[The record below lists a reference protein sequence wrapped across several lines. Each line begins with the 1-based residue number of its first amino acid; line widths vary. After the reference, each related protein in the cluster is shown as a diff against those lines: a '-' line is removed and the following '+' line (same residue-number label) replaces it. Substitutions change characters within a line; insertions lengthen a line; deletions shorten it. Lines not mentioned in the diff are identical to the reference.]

1 MIKQGVILASGLG
14 SRFNSEGVKEPK
26 LLLPVGGVPL
36 IERIITLMQL
46 AGIEKI
52 VVVVGYRGS
61 QIIDYVNKRE
71 LQGVVFVENKEF
83 DKKNG
88 ISLLRSKEALD
99 LDSPFLLSMSDHIFS
114 NDFLPDFLAKAE
126 PLLADFDAI
135 LSVDRNIDGVFDID
149 DATKVVT
156 EERKIVKIAKALK
169 QYDAVDTGLFLCTGR
184 IFDELQ
190 ERYDK
195 TGDVS
200 VSNGMEALS
209 KAGRF
214 GFAEMTGHLWQDVD
228 TPRMKG
234 EAEQRL
240 IDNYL
245 SKTPKYKF
253 FSNTLLAKLAKETAL
268 RVLAIEHFDWWK
280 FDTVFLVLT
289 LLVVAVSLG
298 LDIVFPTILPL
309 IGATLIYYI
318 DDIRC
323 HIRPDQQLK
332 IPIFFS
338 YKFFFALAVTPAV
351 LNFFAYFIIDF
362 ALLLAIYAVVL
373 SDLFGYAAL
382 LSDFRDKLP
391 APEPEFAERYLSPSL
406 FCLLFTL
413 ALIFLP
419 KSLVA
424 IFPLVY
430 ILVDPIFFEKAR
442 R

>member
-14 SRFNSEGVKEPK
+14 SRLNSEGRKEPK
-26 LLLPVGGVPL
+26 PLMPVGGVPL

-52 VVVVGYRGS
+52 VVVVGYRS
-61 QIIDYVNKRE
+61 DQIIDYVKKRG
-71 LQGVVFVENKEF
+71 LQGVVFVENREY

-99 LDSPFLLSMSDHIFS
+99 PDSPFLLSMSDHIFS
-114 NDFLPDFLAKAE
+114 NDFLADFLAKAE
-126 PLLADFDAI
+126 PLLSDFDAI
-135 LSVDRNIDGVFDID
+135 LSVDRDINGVFDLD

-156 EERKIVKIAKALK
+156 EDGKIVKIAKALK
-169 QYDAVDTGLFLCTGR
+169 QYDAVDTGLFLCTGK

-190 ERYDK
+190 GRYDK

-228 TPRMKG
+228 TPSMKS

-245 SKTPKYKF
+245 SQASKYKF

-268 RVLAIEHFDWWK
+268 RFLAVEHFDWRK
-280 FDTVFLVLT
+280 IDAAFFVLT
-289 LLVVAVSLG
+289 LLLIAVSLS
-298 LDIVFPTILPL
+298 LDIVFPTILPVV
-309 IGATLIYYI
+309 GATLLYYI
-318 DDIRC
+318 DDIRRN
-323 HIRPDQQLK
+323 IRPDQQLK
-332 IPIFFS
+332 KPALFS
-338 YKFFFALAVTPAV
+338 YKFFFALAVTPAI
-351 LNFFAYFIIDF
+351 LNFFAFFIID
-362 ALLLAIYAVVL
+362 LAILVIIYAVVL
-373 SDLFGYAAL
+373 SDLFGYADP
-382 LSDFRDKLP
+382 LSDLRDRLP

-406 FCLLFTL
+406 FCIVFTL

-419 KSLVA
+419 KSLSG

-430 ILVDPIFFEKAR
+430 VLVDPIFFEKAHR
-442 R
+442 

>member
-14 SRFNSEGVKEPK
+14 SRLNSEGRKEPK
-26 LLLPVGGVPL
+26 PLMPVGGVPL

-52 VVVVGYRGS
+52 VVVIGYRGD
-61 QIIDYVNKRE
+61 QIVDYVKKRG
-71 LQGVVFVENKEF
+71 LQGVVFVENREY

-99 LDSPFLLSMSDHIFS
+99 AGSPFLLSMSDHIFS
-114 NDFLPDFLAKAE
+114 NDFLTGFLAKAE
-126 PLLADFDAI
+126 PLLSDFDAI
-135 LSVDRNIDGVFDID
+135 LSVDRDINGVFDLD

-156 EERKIVKIAKALK
+156 DGKKIVKIAKSLK
-169 QYDAVDTGLFLCTGR
+169 QYDAVDTGLFLCTDR

-190 ERYDK
+190 SRYDQ

-209 KAGRF
+209 KADRF

-228 TPRMKG
+228 TPSMKN

-245 SKTPKYKF
+245 SQTPKYRF
-253 FSNTLLAKLAKETAL
+253 FSNSLLAKPAKETAL
-268 RVLAIEHFDWWK
+268 RLLAVEHFDWRK
-280 FDTVFLVLT
+280 IDAAFFILT
-289 LLVVAVSLG
+289 LLIVAVSLS
-298 LDIVFPTILPL
+298 LDIVFPTILPV
-309 IGATLIYYI
+309 IGATLLYHI
-318 DDIRC
+318 DDIRR

-332 IPIFFS
+332 KPALFS

-351 LNFFAYFIIDF
+351 LNFFAFFVIDLV
-362 ALLLAIYAVVL
+362 LLLMIYAAAL
-373 SDLFGYAAL
+373 SDIFGYADM
-382 LSDFRDKLP
+382 LSDFRDRLP

-406 FCLLFTL
+406 FCIIFTL

-419 KSLVA
+419 KSLTG
-424 IFPLVY
+424 IFPIVY
-430 ILVDPIFFEKAR
+430 VLIDPIFFEKANR
-442 R
+442 